1 MPTIFSPNIT
11 QADHN
16 TFRRFIKKDFPD
28 TYDKWLKLHTDEI
41 TDHPRVGR
49 VVREIEVDSHE
60 FANFLH
66 ARGKVANL
74 KTLREFTFEK
84 AFRDSDR

>member
-28 TYDKWLKLHTDEI
+28 TYDKWLDLTSEQANKFGA
-41 TDHPRVGR
+41 VGNAI
-49 VVREIEVDSHE
+49 EAIEVKSDE
-60 FANFLH
+60 FARFLGATGTSPDLQSLWH
-66 ARGKVANL
+66 FAH
-74 KTLREFTFEK
+74 EK
-84 AFRDSDR
+84 GMGRKY